1 MTTNSTCLLLFLPFE
16 NLVSSGSSAAS
27 PPHSICF
34 TWPHLTG
41 PDLFLFFTLA
51 LYHLLQEAVWNLQL
65 KLISPSL
72 NFHGMLLISFT
83 VLFFFF
89 FWPQCAVFW
98 YGVSVPPPG
107 IELGPQQC
115 EHLNTRL
122 LGKSLSLYILI
133 STLYYFWRK
142 QYGFFLLI
150 TCKLL
155 ENRLWIWF
163 ISVSP
168 VTPVR
173 GSNI

>member
-1 MTTNSTCLLLFLPFE
+1 MSIAISSLREPCILRLICSIPTPFYLLHLAPSNRPRSFPVLHSSSVPPPPRSCLEPSVKTDLSFSEFPWNVTNLF
-16 NLVSSGSSAAS
+16 
-27 PPHSICF
+27 HC
-34 TWPHLTG
+34 T
-41 PDLFLFFTLA
+41 
-51 LYHLLQEAVWNLQL
+51 
-65 KLISPSL
+65 
-72 NFHGMLLISFT
+72 
-83 VLFFFF
+83 FFFF